1 MGPIYQHCCK
11 ILSQPCDEAKLSA
24 MTITNSQRLSELEE
38 KIKDAETNQGE
49 QEIRDALLAK
59 AEFLSSIGDC
69 EAATSAFAAAEIKTT
84 GSGLKM
90 DLVFS
95 QLRLL
100 MFYEDWPGVKK
111 LIAKAKLLS
120 DAGGDWERRNKLK
133 VYEAVFACYTR
144 EFKQA
149 ADLFLEALATF
160 SATELF
166 PYSRVI
172 FYGVVTSIPCYD
184 RVALRKMVVDAP
196 EVLTSI
202 NQLPFLEPYLNSL
215 YACKYADFF
224 QAFVEIV
231 DQMSADPFLSPHI
244 NFYMREVRIVAY
256 AQFLESYKSVT
267 LDSMASAFHVS
278 ADFLDQEVSNFIVA
292 GRLNAKIDKVSGV
305 IVTNRPD
312 NKNALYQDM
321 LKKGDHLL
329 NRAQGLSNLIGN

>member
-1 MGPIYQHCCK
+1 MAPIYQHCCK
-11 ILSQPCDEAKLSA
+11 ILNQPCDEAKLSA
-24 MTITNSQRLSELEE
+24 MTITNNQTLAELEE
-38 KIKDAETNQGE
+38 KIKDAETNHGE

-59 AEFLSSIGDC
+59 AEHLASIGDRDG
-69 EAATSAFAAAEIKTT
+69 ASSAFAATEAKTA
-84 GSGLKM
+84 GSGPKM
-90 DLVFS
+90 DLVFT

-100 MFYEDWPGVKK
+100 MFYEDWPSVKK
-111 LIAKAKLLS
+111 MIAKAKQLS

-144 EFKQA
+144 EFKLA

-172 FYGVVTSIPCYD
+172 FYGVITAIPSYD
-184 RVALRKMVVDAP
+184 RVALKKKVLDAP

-224 QAFVEIV
+224 QAFVEIAN
-231 DQMSADPFLSPHI
+231 QMGSDPFLAPHV

-267 LDSMASAFHVS
+267 LDSMASAFHVTS
-278 ADFLDQEVSNFIVA
+278 DFLDQELSNFIVA
-292 GRLNAKIDKVSGV
+292 GRLNARIDKVSGV
-305 IVTNRPD
+305 VVTNRPD
-312 NKNALYQDM
+312 HKNALYQDM
-321 LKKGDHLL
+321 IKKGDHLL
-329 NRAQGLSNLIGN
+329 NRVQGLANIAGN